1 MINLCHSNNCA
12 ASMYYSLV
20 EDVNVDARKDGRS
33 LNCTQLEKRYHD
45 WINNMHAKYDVEI
58 DGGDDEY
65 TVIINP
71 SSKER
76 LGISEEGEGLPC
88 DLLCSY
94 FRFCSSNIQLRNHA
108 SNIIFFLSFV
118 TMVQSR
124 SLEFTPRLVERG
136 KHGKEEII

>member
-1 MINLCHSNNCA
+1 MINLCHSNICA

-76 LGISEEGEGLPC
+76 LGISEEGE
-88 DLLCSY
+88 
-94 FRFCSSNIQLRNHA
+94 
-108 SNIIFFLSFV
+108 
-118 TMVQSR
+118 R
-124 SLEFTPRLVERG
+124 SEERRV
-136 KHGKEEII
+136 GKECTSWCRSRWSPYH